1 MPASSM
7 RQHPSHST
15 YHRHILSGRPHP
27 LQKIDHLAVI
37 MPFRRGQE
45 ICSQGEPADHWYFV
59 MSGGARRCVFRPD
72 GRRQIVDL
80 LLPGD
85 FFGLTAGEEYDSG
98 VEAIAKETVLAA
110 YPRRRVEMAADSDPE
125 LARQIRQI
133 AFEGISR
140 LQAQLLLLGRI
151 TAPEKIGSFIL
162 EMAMRLSRGKD
173 DSVALPITRYDIAEY
188 ISVSVETVSR
198 SLTDLKKRGLIK
210 MSGTRMVKIINR
222 NALEER
228 ERPLTCPSR
237 VLNCRLNR
245 EARAAPTA
253 LPVQQDG

>member
-59 MSGGARRCVFRPD
+59 MSGAARRGVFRPD

-80 LLPGD
+80 LFPGD
-85 FFGLTAGEEYDSG
+85 FFGLTAGEEYNSG

-110 YPRRRVEMAADSDPE
+110 YPRRRVEMAADWIPTSQNKSVRSPLKGSPACRRNSSF
-125 LARQIRQI
+125 LAGSPRPRKSVHSYWRWQCVCPV
-133 AFEGISR
+133 GKT
-140 LQAQLLLLGRI
+140 
-151 TAPEKIGSFIL
+151 TA
-162 EMAMRLSRGKD
+162 
-173 DSVALPITRYDIAEY
+173 
-188 ISVSVETVSR
+188 
-198 SLTDLKKRGLIK
+198 
-210 MSGTRMVKIINR
+210 
-222 NALEER
+222 
-228 ERPLTCPSR
+228 
-237 VLNCRLNR
+237 
-245 EARAAPTA
+245 
-253 LPVQQDG
+253 